1 MEQSHKRVLLTVGR
15 FLVAALVI
23 AVPCV
28 VYIYNSNAALAIA
41 AVLYILL
48 LGVSNER
55 IARFLDIGKRAARVT
70 DFTAGMVLLTVMS
83 YAIRRLAG

>member
-28 VYIYNSNAALAIA
+28 VYIYNSNTALVIA

-55 IARFLDIGKRAARVT
+55 IARFLGIGKRAARVT
-70 DFTAGMVLLTVMS
+70 DFTAGMALLTVMS